1 MLFLYVNF
9 FLQIIYVGNYLSLL
23 LESKKNLRNF
33 AALNREL

>member
-9 FLQIIYVGNYLSLL
+9 FLQIFYVGNYLSLL

-33 AALNREL
+33 AALNRE